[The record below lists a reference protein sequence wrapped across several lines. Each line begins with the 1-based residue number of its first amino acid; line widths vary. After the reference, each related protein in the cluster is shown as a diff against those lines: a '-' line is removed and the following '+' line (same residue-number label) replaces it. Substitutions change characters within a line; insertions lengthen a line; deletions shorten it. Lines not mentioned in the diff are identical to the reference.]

1 MNSYNPANHPESRR
15 QPSTNSQTESPGTGR
30 RLPDSTQDTTTAS
43 CSETPFRLAH
53 YTVLKPLGCGGMGKV
68 YLGFE
73 ETLNR
78 YVAIKILHEDF
89 LRQTR
94 PDEPALKAIERF
106 KREARAAAHLSHP
119 GIVNIYYAGEDKGI
133 VFFAMEYVEGQTVRE
148 MVKARGPLPAD
159 EALEIVRQTAEALA
173 YAAANGIIHRDI
185 KPSNLLMTRDGTIK
199 VADFGLAKQVTEPS
213 DLTTSGMVFGSPYY
227 MAPEQGLGQ
236 SVDYRSDIYAL
247 GATFYCLLT
256 GEPPFDDPSP
266 LGVMMKHVNEPLP
279 QPAELRRL
287 YGGQI
292 YALVARMMAKNPA
305 ERFQTYDELLAAIR
319 DLTALQSAHTQPIP
333 SLTQRPARRRAR
345 TLLIATII
353 CIAIGAAYWLSGRW
367 LNLAPFSNE
376 RPATHP
382 DLSQQTQSQ
391 DAPSDI
397 MPRTS
402 DPSVSLAAASSFQ
415 QAPPYSPPGTQAGN
429 SGFVAELRTLGHFK
443 SQFAFSEAL
452 AHIRKLQME
461 PDDPKEK
468 KLLDDIA
475 AVFSHLRGFKS
486 RLIRKINQ
494 QPVPLKLGGYR
505 VLHILRADD
514 AGLTCA
520 LQGGR
525 KIEKDWNTIE
535 PIALHRLAEKL
546 FGQSRQEILELVLFS
561 RAFQLPRDRLP
572 LRRPARSPGKLQ
584 EVHKL
589 LDAMKRWERTT
600 RTGLLDTGGRL
611 PAGENA
617 KQER

>member
-1 MNSYNPANHPESRR
+1 MNSHDPANHPEFPRR
-15 QPSTNSQTESPGTGR
+15 VDHLLDGAE
-30 RLPDSTQDTTTAS
+30 DTTTAS
-43 CSETPFRLAH
+43 LSDTPLRLAH
-53 YTVLKPLGCGGMGKV
+53 YTVLKLLGCGGMGKV

-94 PDEPALKAIERF
+94 PDEPSTNAIERF
-106 KREARAAAHLSHP
+106 KREARAVAHLSHP
-119 GIVNIYYAGEDKGI
+119 GIVNIYFAGEDKGI

-159 EALEIVRQTAEALA
+159 EAIEIVRQTAEALA
-173 YAAANGIIHRDI
+173 YAAAKEIIHRDI

-236 SVDYRSDIYAL
+236 SIDYRSDIYAL

-266 LGVMMKHVNEPLP
+266 LGVMMKHVNQPLP

-287 YGGQI
+287 YGGRLYPLI
-292 YALVARMMAKNPA
+292 ARMMAKNPA

-319 DLTALQSAHTQPIP
+319 DLTAWQSAPTQPIP
-333 SLTQRPARRRAR
+333 SLTQRPVGRRAR
-345 TLLIATII
+345 TLLIATTIF
-353 CIAIGAAYWLSGRW
+353 IAIGAAYWLSARW

-376 RPATHP
+376 IPTTHP

-391 DAPSDI
+391 DKPSDI
-397 MPRTS
+397 MPRPS

-415 QAPPYSPPGTQAGN
+415 PPPPYIPPETQSGN
-429 SGFVAELRTLGHFK
+429 FGFVAELRTLGHFK

-461 PDDPKEK
+461 IDDPREK
-468 KLLDDIA
+468 KLLGDIA
-475 AVFSHLRGFKS
+475 GVFSHLKSFKS

-494 QPVPLKLGGYR
+494 QPAPLKLGSDR
-505 VLHILRADD
+505 VLRILGADE

-525 KIEKDWNTIE
+525 KIEKAWNTIE

-546 FGQSRQEILELVLFS
+546 FGQSRQEILELALFS
-561 RAFQLPRDRLP
+561 RAFQLPHDRLP
-572 LRRPARSPGKLQ
+572 LRRLARSPGGVQ

-589 LDAMKRWERTT
+589 LDAIKRWEQAT
-600 RTGLLDTGGRL
+600 RTN
-611 PAGENA
+611 P
-617 KQER
+617 